1 MVRALEPGDPRSVG
15 DYRLLG
21 RLGAGGMGQVFLGV
35 SPGGLRV
42 AVKVVHAELVQQ
54 PEFRSR
60 FRREVLANRLVNG
73 AYTAPVIDA
82 DAGAPTPWL
91 VTRYVPGPSLQQAL
105 TDLGPLPP
113 ATVLALAA
121 ALAEALTSIHDAGLV
136 HRDLKPS
143 NVLLAEDGPRVI
155 DFGVAR
161 ISEASTIT
169 TTGKMIGSP
178 GFMSP
183 EQVNGAEIT
192 PASDVFSL
200 GTVLAY
206 AATGI
211 NPFGEGPAHALGY
224 RAVHTEPDLEAV
236 ESPALRSLISDCL
249 AKTPEQRPA
258 PRDILVRA
266 GYDRGPTT
274 LLDNDAWLPAANR
287 VRSSEQAFADAD
299 TVTRNTAEF
308 LDVPANAAPS
318 PQPDPEPDPEPSRR
332 PTRRTVVLSAFA
344 AAVVA
349 AAVPAGL
356 YLTSE
361 EKGTGKGDSHSPSRL
376 PDPIGAWPLDER
388 SKATDNVGDND
399 GARYRVRWGEGDGG
413 AALFD
418 GRSDIVIPNRVVSTG
433 PGRNFTV
440 SAWVYLSRTP
450 SSHATAVSQSA
461 GDTNNFFLR
470 YSSTDGRW
478 AFADRDGGATSP
490 QHPEI
495 SAWTHLVGVRTGG
508 DLHLYVNGVAQ
519 PSHSAA
525 TPAVG
530 TPTDK
535 LFIGRAQQDDK
546 ATDWFPGSIK
556 DVQVFNKAL
565 SPDQIKILA
574 KPNGE

>member
-15 DYRLLG
+15 DYRLLS

-60 FRREVLANRLVNG
+60 FRREVLANRLVSG

-82 DAGAPTPWL
+82 DAYAPTPWL

-105 TDLGPLPP
+105 TERGPLPP

-121 ALAEALTSIHDAGLV
+121 ALAEALISIHDAGLV

-169 TTGKMIGSP
+169 TTGMMIGSP

-224 RAVHTEPDLEAV
+224 RAVHTEPDLDAV
-236 ESPALRSLISDCL
+236 KSPALRILISACL
-249 AKTPEQRPA
+249 AKTPEERPA
-258 PRDILVRA
+258 PGEILVRA
-266 GYDRGPTT
+266 GFDRGPTT

-287 VRSSEQAFADAD
+287 VRSSEQAFANAD

-308 LDVPANAAPS
+308 LDIPANTAPS
-318 PQPDPEPDPEPSRR
+318 LQSDSESPRR
-332 PTRRTVVLSAFA
+332 PTRRTVVLSVFA
-344 AAVVA
+344 AAVIA
-349 AAVPAGL
+349 AGVPTGL
-356 YLTSE
+356 YLTGE
-361 EKGTGKGDSHSPSRL
+361 EKGTGNGDSHSPSHL
-376 PDPIGAWPLDER
+376 PDPIGAWPLGER
-388 SKATDNVGDND
+388 SKTADTVGDND
-399 GARYRVRWGEGDGG
+399 GARHRVRWGEGDGG
-413 AALFD
+413 AALFG

-461 GDTNNFFLR
+461 GDTSNFFLR

-490 QHPEI
+490 EHPEI
-495 SAWTHLVGVRTGG
+495 STWTHLVGVRTGG
-508 DLHLYVNGVAQ
+508 ELHLYVNGAEQ
-519 PSHSAA
+519 RSHKSA

-530 TPTDK
+530 TPADK
-535 LFIGRAQQDDK
+535 LFIGRAQQDGK

-565 SPDQIKILA
+565 SPDQIRILA